1 MQDGLEVS
9 SVASIAQVSGLR
21 VHLLGPLRIEYAT
34 TPIRLPRRK
43 VEALLAYLLLHPE
56 QQPRDYLATLF
67 WGDSADEQA
76 RHSLRTALATL
87 RKAIAPELLLTD
99 RDHVQLNPHFACWVD
114 LNALLAGEKTL
125 DSVTNN
131 ALLAKLALWQG
142 ELLAD
147 LYEDWIDAEREH
159 YRARLLTLFL
169 QATQILRARS
179 EYAQAIA
186 VAQRILVTDP
196 ANEPAHQHLMF
207 CYMAT
212 GDRHAALHQYEL
224 CERAL
229 RAELDAPP
237 MPETTALYQWIRQ
250 NEGQNQS
257 LAAKITNLPIPLT
270 SFIGRTR
277 ETAEVKRLLTAAHA
291 GQSQA
296 AQAGTSRIRLLT
308 LTGAGGSGKTRLAI
322 QTATDLIDHFAHG
335 VWWVELAALNEAGLV
350 VRAVAKALGVT
361 EALGEPLFQTITHF
375 LGNKQLLLV
384 LDNCEHLIE
393 PCAQIADEILARCPQ
408 VQILTT
414 SRVPLNIA
422 GEMLWPVPTFAAPEA
437 TKLALLD
444 LLLQFE
450 SVRLFVERAAAVQ
463 PGFTLTL
470 DNAKAVA
477 EICQRL
483 DGIPLAIELAA
494 ARVKVLT
501 VEQIAAYL
509 TGALGAR
516 FALLTQGSRTAL
528 PRHQTLRATIDW
540 SYNLLDEAERQL
552 FQQVAVFSGS
562 FTLEALEAILSDAS
576 SVNEASS
583 GVAAK
588 TVNQK
593 SKFVNSLD
601 LLTQLVDKS
610 LIIVEAHLGQKRYR
624 LLDTL
629 REYALEQ
636 FTDAAAL
643 ETLRRRHAEYFL
655 NLAEQAEPAWA
666 SAAQQQWLARL
677 EIELPNLRSAL
688 AYVTASADRELA
700 LRLTAALFQFWD
712 IRVYLSEGREWLDKA
727 LAQRGSA
734 SAQTQAKALSAAGFL
749 AHRQDDYPV
758 ARRLLHE
765 SLLLF
770 EHTEDDE
777 GVADVLN
784 NLAVVDLQQGH
795 YRAAHQRLT
804 QSLELFRML
813 QRDDGIARVLNNLG
827 NWAWDQGQHGV
838 AREHYGE
845 SLRIRQRLG
854 DQVGV
859 ATAFFNLG
867 NTARAQSDYAAARTY
882 YEECLRLGR
891 ALDHRALIGVAL
903 KNLGLVAFNQHEYAQ
918 ARRAGE
924 EALPIL
930 LEIGDKSNAGFALAN
945 LGGVAQKQGDSDQ
958 ALAYFRQSIELM
970 HEVGYVRGLFLGLE
984 DIAELLVEVDQ
995 HLETAVY
1002 LLSAANQLRRKAN
1015 LPVSP
1020 TLKPAY
1026 DRLLTRLRQEVEPAV
1041 FDAQWTRGQTTSPE
1055 QIVAE
1060 VLLVQNAGLETL

>member
-1 MQDGLEVS
+1 MQGELDLS
-9 SVASIAQVSGLR
+9 SVVSGTQASGLR
-21 VHLLGPLRIEYAT
+21 VYLLGPLRIEYAT
-34 TPIRLPRRK
+34 TPIHLPRRK

-56 QQPRDYLATLF
+56 QQPREHLATLF

-87 RKAIAPELLLTD
+87 RTPITPELLLTD
-99 RDHVQLNPHFACWVD
+99 RDHVQLNPNFACWVD
-114 LNALLAGEKTL
+114 LAELLEGEKTL

-159 YRARLLTLFL
+159 YRTRLLTLFL

-237 MPETTALYQWIRQ
+237 MPETTALYQWLRQ
-250 NEGQNQS
+250 NDGQTQS

-277 ETAEVKRLLTAAHA
+277 ETAEVKRLLTAAHT

-296 AQAGTSRIRLLT
+296 AQAGKSRVRLLT

-335 VWWVELAALNEAGLV
+335 VWWVELAAINEAGLV

-361 EALGEPLFQTITHF
+361 EAFGEPLIQTIANF
-375 LGNKQLLLV
+375 VGDKQLLLV

-393 PCAQIADEILARCPQ
+393 PCAQVADELLVHSPHM
-408 VQILTT
+408 QILTT
-414 SRVPLNIA
+414 SREPLNIA
-422 GEMLWPVPTFAAPEA
+422 GEMLWPVPTFAAPES

-463 PGFTLTL
+463 PGFALTL

-562 FTLEALEAILSDAS
+562 FTLEALEAILDDVS
-576 SVNEASS
+576 SAREAKFVNR
-583 GVAAK
+583 
-588 TVNQK
+588 K
-593 SKFVNSLD
+593 SKIVNSLD

-636 FTDAAAL
+636 FTDTAAL
-643 ETLRRRHAEYFL
+643 ETLRRRHAEFFL
-655 NLAEQAEPAWA
+655 SLTEQAEPAWT
-666 SAAQQQWLARL
+666 SAAQQQWLTRL
-677 EIELPNLRSAL
+677 ELEQANLRSAL

-727 LAQRGSA
+727 LAERGSA
-734 SAQTQAKALSAAGFL
+734 SAQAQAKALSASGFL
-749 AHRQDDYPV
+749 AHRQDDYPM

-770 EHTEDDE
+770 EHLEDDE

-838 AREHYGE
+838 AREHYAE

-882 YEECLRLGR
+882 YEECLKLGR

-903 KNLGLVAFNQHEYAQ
+903 KNLGLVAFNQRDYAQ

-945 LGGVAQKQGDSDQ
+945 LGGVAQKQGDTDQ

-970 HEVGYVRGLFLGLE
+970 HEVGYVRGLFLGTE
-984 DIAELLVEVDQ
+984 DIAELLVAVDQ

-1020 TLKPAY
+1020 TQKPIY
-1026 DRLLTRLRQEVEPAV
+1026 DRLLTRLRQEVEPSV
-1041 FDAQWTRGQTTSPE
+1041 FDAQWARGQTTSPE

-1060 VLLVQNAGLETL
+1060 VLLVQNAGLDAM

>member
-1 MQDGLEVS
+1 MQDELGLDS
-9 SVASIAQVSGLR
+9 TASLTPAGGLR
-21 VHLLGPLRIEYAT
+21 VHLLGPLRIAYAT
-34 TPIRLPRRK
+34 TPIHLPRRK

-56 QQPRDYLATLF
+56 QHPRDHLATLF

-87 RKAIAPELLLTD
+87 RKAIAPELLLAD
-99 RDHVQLNPHFACWVD
+99 RDHVQLNPDFACWVD
-114 LNALLAGEKTL
+114 LYELLDGEKAL
-125 DSVTNN
+125 DSLTNN
-131 ALLAKLALWQG
+131 ALLAKLGLWQG

-147 LYEDWIDAEREH
+147 LYEEWIDAEREH

-186 VAQRILVTDP
+186 VAQRILAVDP

-207 CYMAT
+207 CYMAM
-212 GDRHAALHQYEL
+212 GDRHAALRQYEL

-229 RAELDAPP
+229 QAELDAPP
-237 MPETTALYQWIRQ
+237 MPETTALYQWLRQ
-250 NEGQNQS
+250 NDGRNHS

-277 ETAEVKRLLTAAHA
+277 ETAEVKRLLIAAHI

-296 AQAGTSRIRLLT
+296 AHVGKSEVRLLT

-335 VWWVELAALNEAGLV
+335 VWWVELAALNAAGLV
-350 VRAVAKALGVT
+350 VQAVAKALGVT
-361 EALGEPLFQTITHF
+361 ETLGEPLIQTIANF
-375 LGNKQLLLV
+375 VSNKQLLLV

-393 PCAQIADEILARCPQ
+393 SCAQVADTLLARCPH

-414 SRVPLNIA
+414 SRESLNIA
-422 GEMLWPVPTFAAPEA
+422 GETLWPVPTFAAPEP
-437 TKLALLD
+437 TKLAVVD

-450 SVRLFVERAAAVQ
+450 SIRLFVERAAAVQ
-463 PGFTLTL
+463 PGFTLTIE
-470 DNAKAVA
+470 NAKAVA

-494 ARVKVLT
+494 ARVKVLA

-516 FALLTQGSRTAL
+516 FALLTQGNRTAL

-562 FTLEALEAILSDAS
+562 FTLEALEAILES
-576 SVNEASS
+576 SPAAGLPAVPGLRSPVS
-583 GVAAK
+583 GL
-588 TVNQK
+588 
-593 SKFVNSLD
+593 LD
-601 LLTQLVDKS
+601 QLTQLIDKS
-610 LIIVEAHLGQKRYR
+610 LLIVEAYSGQKRYR
-624 LLDTL
+624 LLETL

-636 FTDAAAL
+636 FTDTAAL
-643 ETLRRRHAEYFL
+643 ETMRRRHAEYFL
-655 NLAEQAEPAWA
+655 NLAEQAEPAWT
-666 SAAQQQWLARL
+666 SAAQQPWLARL
-677 EIELPNLRSAL
+677 EREQANLRSAL
-688 AYVTASADRELA
+688 AYVTVSPDRELA

-734 SAQTQAKALSAAGFL
+734 SVQTQAKALNAAGFL
-749 AHRQDDYPV
+749 AHRQADYGA
-758 ARRLLHE
+758 ARHLLQE

-770 EHTEDDE
+770 EQIEDD
-777 GVADVLN
+777 ADVAQVLT
-784 NLAVVDLQQGH
+784 NLAMVDLQQGH

-804 QSLELFRML
+804 QSLELFRTL
-813 QRDDGIARVLNNLG
+813 QHDGGIARVLNTLG
-827 NWAWDQGQHGV
+827 NWAWDQGQHGA

-845 SLRIRQRLG
+845 SLRIRQRMG

-882 YEECLRLGR
+882 YEECLKIGR
-891 ALDHRALIGVAL
+891 ALDHQALIGIAL
-903 KNLGLVAFNQHEYAQ
+903 KNLGLVAFNQHDYPQ

-945 LGGVAQKQGDSDQ
+945 LGGVAQKQGDTNG
-958 ALAYFRQSIELM
+958 ALAYFYQSIQLM
-970 HEVGYVRGLFLGLE
+970 HEAGYIRGLFLGIE
-984 DIAELLVEVDQ
+984 DIVELLVAVDQ
-995 HLETAVY
+995 HLATAVY
-1002 LLSAANQLRRKAN
+1002 LISAANQLRRKAN

-1026 DRLLTRLRQEVEPAV
+1026 DRLITRLRQEVEPVV
-1041 FDAQWTRGQTTSPE
+1041 FDAQWARGQTTSPD

-1060 VLLVQNAGLETL
+1060 VLLVQNAGLDPV